1 LSAYISRTVLYINV
15 KLNMIIPQVL
25 IEKEEAN
32 SLKDGEKSLAD
43 LVALTVGTLGENM
56 ALRRAAH
63 LKADPDTLMTC
74 FVHAAGRVR
83 HHFYAP
89 LRRREGILLC
99 TCRSVCLSICNLF
112 VFDQ

>member
-1 LSAYISRTVLYINV
+1 
-15 KLNMIIPQVL
+15 MIIPQVL

-89 LRRREGILLC
+89 LRRREGILLS